1 MRRDM
6 NSKNSPCCPAYPMP
20 RNMVTMMAI
29 WIIMVMSP
37 MMPLVS
43 ETLRV
48 AERLRSHMRTGSFQ
62 TNPGPGF
69 NPIGG

>member
-1 MRRDM
+1 
-6 NSKNSPCCPAYPMP
+6 
-20 RNMVTMMAI
+20 MMAI

-48 AERLRSHMRTGSFQ
+48 AERLRSHMRTGAFQ
-62 TNPGPGF
+62 TNPGTGF
-69 NPIGG
+69 SPIGG

>member
-1 MRRDM
+1 MRRDT
-6 NSKNSPCCPAYPMP
+6 NSKNSPCCPVYPIA

-29 WIIMVMSP
+29 WITMVMSP

-62 TNPGPGF
+62 TNPGTGF
-69 NPIGG
+69 SPIGG